1 MKFPKVPKKLEW
13 IMLGLAIVSIL
24 IKPSSIAGTLTTAGL
39 LQKVA
44 YAVIILGAYYVVGE
58 KYGVYAAGAV
68 AVFLWFQSKEGM
80 EVEGKAIEGTQCPP
94 KFDFDIAAQMC
105 KNKDTGALVNPT
117 QVVCASGF
125 KPNETNDKCVQETPA
140 PAPPPPSL
148 PKPTQ
153 PAEPPASSTGSAT
166 ANSAAPANSTEGF
179 EGKGT
184 VATTPGEAQDKAKG
198 TVVLQQQGGVEP
210 FSLLGAAFP
219 LQ

>member
-1 MKFPKVPKKLEW
+1 MKFPKIPKSLEW
-13 IMLGLAIVSIL
+13 LAVGLAVVTL
-24 IKPSSIAGTLTTAGL
+24 VMNPGKIAAAASPEGMLRKL
-39 LQKVA
+39 A
-44 YAVIILGAYYVVGE
+44 YGAVILAAYYLG
-58 KYGVYAAGAV
+58 GVYVAGAV
-68 AVFLWFQSKEGM
+68 TLFLVFQQSKEGM
-80 EVEGKAIEGTQCPP
+80 ENEGKAIEGTQCPP